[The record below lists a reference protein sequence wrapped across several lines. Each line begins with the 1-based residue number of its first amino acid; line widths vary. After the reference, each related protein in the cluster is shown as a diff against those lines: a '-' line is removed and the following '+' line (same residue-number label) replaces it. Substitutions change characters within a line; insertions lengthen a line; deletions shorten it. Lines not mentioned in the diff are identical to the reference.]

1 METKTNDKQMID
13 FFTSDPFAN
22 HLNIMLEHC
31 EAGYA
36 KVKMPITKD
45 LLNFN
50 GAANGGAIF
59 SLADYAFAVASNSHG
74 RTAVG
79 LNVNMSYLAPG
90 KKGEEIIC
98 IAKETKLTPKIAT
111 YEMKVY
117 NASDD
122 LIATMEGMVYRKKE
136 NFMEK

>member
-1 METKTNDKQMID
+1 MDTNMINY
-13 FFTSDPFAN
+13 FKSDPFAKY
-22 HLNIMLEHC
+22 LDIVLSKC

-36 KVKMPITKD
+36 EAKLTITKD

-50 GAANGGAIF
+50 GFANGGAFF

-90 KKGEEIIC
+90 KVGDEVTC
-98 IAKETKLTPKIAT
+98 IAKEIKLTPKIAT
-111 YEMKVY
+111 YEMKIR
-117 NASDD
+117 NASEE

-136 NFMEK
+136 VFMKD